1 MFYNYQK
8 YLILKAFE
16 RGYYMTRKGKFKKYA
31 SLLMA
36 SSLTLGVLAACG
48 DSSGSGD
55 GEEIVIGGN
64 LELTGGVAS
73 YGTSIN
79 DGAKLAIKEIN
90 EKGGINGKKIRY
102 EVIDNRSEN
111 AEAVSAMTK
120 LITEKKAVA
129 VVAPATSG
137 NTTAI
142 VELANKNKVP
152 IVTGSGTAETVTVAA
167 NGTVNDYAFRTC
179 FIDPFQ
185 GIVAANFASKE
196 LNAKNVAIYSDSS
209 SDYAKGLAEAFKS
222 QIEKNGGKVVIHEN
236 YVAKDVDF
244 KGTLTRIKGANPDFI
259 FVPGYYEEVGL
270 IVKQAR
276 ELGIDAPLMGGD
288 GWDSPKLLELAGKDA
303 LNNTFITNHY
313 SSGDPDP
320 KIQDFVKAFEDEYG
334 SAPNAFHALGYD
346 TVYFIADAIK
356 RAGDN
361 VTGEAIQKAL
371 AETKD
376 LNLVTGT
383 FTVDEKHNPVKSASV
398 LEYVNGEQTFKSK
411 VNP

>member
-1 MFYNYQK
+1 MK
-8 YLILKAFE
+8 S
-16 RGYYMTRKGKFKKYA
+16 KGKVKKYA

-36 SSLTLGVLAACG
+36 ASLVASVLAGCG
-48 DSSGSGD
+48 TSSGSKGD
-55 GEEIVIGGN
+55 EIVIGGN

-73 YGTSIN
+73 YGSSIN
-79 DGAKLAIKEIN
+79 EGAKLAIAEIN
-90 EKGGINGKKIRY
+90 EAGGINGKKVRY

-111 AEAVSAMTK
+111 AEAVAAMTK
-120 LITEKKAVA
+120 LITEHKAVA

-185 GIVAANFASKE
+185 GIVAANFASGE
-196 LNAKNVAIYSDSS
+196 LKAKSVAIYSDSS
-209 SDYAKGLAEAFKS
+209 SDYAKGLAASFKA

-244 KGTLTRIKGANPDFI
+244 KATLTRIKGANPDFVFI
-259 FVPGYYEEVGL
+259 PGYYEEVGL

-276 ELGIDAPLMGGD
+276 ELGIEVPLMGAD
-288 GWDSPKLLELAGKDA
+288 GWDAPQLVDLAGKKA
-303 LNNTFITNHY
+303 LNNTYITNHY
-313 SSGDPDP
+313 SSGDPDA

-356 RAGDN
+356 RAGDD

-371 AETKD
+371 ASTKD
-376 LNLVTGT
+376 LSLVTGT

-398 LEYVNGEQTFKSK
+398 LEYVNGEQTFKTK

>member
-1 MFYNYQK
+1 M
-8 YLILKAFE
+8 
-16 RGYYMTRKGKFKKYA
+16 GTKGKLKKYA
-31 SLLMA
+31 SLFMA
-36 SSLTLGVLAACG
+36 TSLVVGALAGCG

-55 GEEIVIGGN
+55 GEIVIGGN
-64 LELTGGVAS
+64 LELTGAVAS
-73 YGTSIN
+73 YGSSIN
-79 DGAKLAIKEIN
+79 DGAKLAIEEIN
-90 EKGGINGKKIRY
+90 AAGGINGKKIRY

-111 AEAVSAMTK
+111 SEAVAAMTK
-120 LITEKKAVA
+120 LITEHKAVA

-152 IVTGSGTAETVTVAA
+152 VVTGSGTAETVTVAA
-167 NGTVNDYAFRTC
+167 DGSVNDYAFRTC

-185 GIVAANFASKE
+185 GIVAANFATGD
-196 LNAKNVAIYSDSS
+196 LGAKNVAIYSDSS
-209 SDYAKGLAEAFKS
+209 SDYAKGLAASFKS
-222 QIEKNGGKVVIHEN
+222 QIEANGGKVVVHEN

-244 KGTLTRIKGANPDFI
+244 KATLTRIKGANPDFVFI
-259 FVPGYYEEVGL
+259 PGYYEEVGL

-276 ELGIDAPLMGGD
+276 ELGLNMPLMGAD
-288 GWDSPKLLELAGKDA
+288 GWDSPTLVELAGAEA

-313 SSGDPDP
+313 SSGDPDA
-320 KIQDFVKAFEDEYG
+320 KIQDFVKAFEKEYG

-356 RAGDN
+356 RAGDD

-371 AETKD
+371 ASTKD
-376 LNLVTGT
+376 LSLVTGT

-398 LEYVNGEQTFKSK
+398 LEYVNGEQTFKTK

>member
-1 MFYNYQK
+1 MK
-8 YLILKAFE
+8 S
-16 RGYYMTRKGKFKKYA
+16 KGKVKKYA

-36 SSLTLGVLAACG
+36 ASLVASVLAGCG
-48 DSSGSGD
+48 TSSGSKGD
-55 GEEIVIGGN
+55 EIVIGGN

-73 YGTSIN
+73 YGSSIN
-79 DGAKLAIKEIN
+79 EGAKLAIAEIN
-90 EKGGINGKKIRY
+90 EAGGINGKKVRY

-111 AEAVSAMTK
+111 AEAVAAMTK
-120 LITEKKAVA
+120 LITEHKAVA

-185 GIVAANFASKE
+185 GIVAANFASGE
-196 LNAKNVAIYSDSS
+196 LKAKSVAIYSDSS
-209 SDYAKGLAEAFKS
+209 SDYAKGLAASFKA

-244 KGTLTRIKGANPDFI
+244 KATLTRIKGANPDFVFI
-259 FVPGYYEEVGL
+259 PGYYEEVGL

-276 ELGIDAPLMGGD
+276 ELGIEVPLMGAD
-288 GWDSPKLLELAGKDA
+288 GWDAPQLVDLAGKNA
-303 LNNTFITNHY
+303 LNNTYITNHY
-313 SSGDPDP
+313 SSGDPDA

-356 RAGDN
+356 RAGDD

-371 AETKD
+371 ASTKD
-376 LNLVTGT
+376 LSLVTGT

-398 LEYVNGEQTFKSK
+398 LEYVNGEQTFKTK

>member
-1 MFYNYQK
+1 M
-8 YLILKAFE
+8 KA
-16 RGYYMTRKGKFKKYA
+16 KGRVKKYA
-31 SLLMA
+31 LLLIA
-36 SSLTLGVLAACG
+36 SSLVAGVLAGCG
-48 DSSGSGD
+48 SSSGSSGN
-55 GEEIVIGGN
+55 EIVIGGN
-64 LELTGGVAS
+64 LELTGGVGS
-73 YGTSIN
+73 YGSSIN
-79 DGAKLAIKEIN
+79 DGAKLAISEIN
-90 EKGGINGKKIRY
+90 EAGGINGKKIRY

-120 LITEKKAVA
+120 LITEHKAVA

-152 IVTGSGTAETVTVAA
+152 IVTGSGTAETVTVAE
-167 NGTVNDYAFRTC
+167 NGKVNDYAFRTC

-185 GIVAANFASKE
+185 GIVAANFASGE
-196 LNAKNVAIYSDSS
+196 LKAKNVAIYSDSS
-209 SDYAKGLAEAFKS
+209 SDYAKGLAASFKT

-244 KGTLTRIKGANPDFI
+244 KATLTRIKGANPDFI
-259 FVPGYYEEVGL
+259 FIPGYYEEVGL

-276 ELGIDAPLMGGD
+276 ELGLNMPLMGAD
-288 GWDSPKLLELAGKDA
+288 GWDAPQLVDLAGKEA
-303 LNNTFITNHY
+303 LNNTYITNHY
-313 SSGDPDP
+313 SSGDPDA
-320 KIQDFVKAFEDEYG
+320 KIQDFVKAFEKEYG

-346 TVYFIADAIK
+346 TVYFIADAIE
-356 RAGDN
+356 RAGDD

-371 AETKD
+371 AATKD
-376 LNLVTGT
+376 LSLVTGT
-383 FTVDEKHNPVKSASV
+383 FTIDEKHNPIKSASV

>member
-1 MFYNYQK
+1 M
-8 YLILKAFE
+8 
-16 RGYYMTRKGKFKKYA
+16 MSKGKLKKYA
-31 SLLMA
+31 ALIMATSLMA
-36 SSLTLGVLAACG
+36 SVLVGCG
-48 DSSGSGD
+48 TSSGSKGN
-55 GEEIVIGGN
+55 EIVIGGN
-64 LELTGGVAS
+64 LELTGNLAS
-73 YGTSIN
+73 YGSSIN
-79 DGAKLAIKEIN
+79 DGAKLAIDEIN
-90 EKGGINGKKIRY
+90 EAGGINGKKLRY
-102 EVIDNRSEN
+102 EVIDNGSEN
-111 AEAVSAMTK
+111 ANAVAAMTK
-120 LITEKKAVA
+120 LITEHKAVA

-167 NGTVNDYAFRTC
+167 NGKVNDYAFRTC

-185 GIVAANFASKE
+185 GIVAANFASGE
-196 LNAKNVAIYSDSS
+196 LKAKSVAIYSDSS
-209 SDYAKGLAEAFKS
+209 SDYAKGLAASFKA

-244 KGTLTRIKGANPDFI
+244 KATLTRIKGANPDFVFI
-259 FVPGYYEEVGL
+259 PGYYEEVGL

-276 ELGIDAPLMGGD
+276 ELGIEVPLMGAD
-288 GWDSPKLLELAGKDA
+288 GWDAPQLVDLAGKKA
-303 LNNTFITNHY
+303 LNNTYITNHY
-313 SSGDPDP
+313 SSGDPDA

-356 RAGDN
+356 RAGDD

-371 AETKD
+371 ASTKD
-376 LNLVTGT
+376 LSLVTGT

-398 LEYVNGEQTFKSK
+398 LEYVNGEQTFKTK